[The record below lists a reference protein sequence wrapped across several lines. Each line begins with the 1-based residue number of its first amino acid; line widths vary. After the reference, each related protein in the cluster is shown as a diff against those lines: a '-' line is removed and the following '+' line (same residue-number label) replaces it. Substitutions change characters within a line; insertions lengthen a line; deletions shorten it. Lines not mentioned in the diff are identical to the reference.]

1 MNVFE
6 TEILAERSG
15 QLRTIAEG
23 SSRNVPEGVGSVR
36 EPVEDRRQSL
46 QLEKKWRR
54 DSKEG
59 GTGKSGAE
67 KQTRKEQQDQEALR
81 KRTSKKK
88 KEQRKKEQR
97 KKEQR
102 KKEQRKKEQRKKE
115 QRKKEQQKKEQQK
128 KEQRKKEQ
136 QKKEKPQPATL
147 PATSRVS
154 DLASGVKQSTKYSIG
169 P

>member
-97 KKEQR
+97 KKEQ
-102 KKEQRKKEQRKKE
+102 
-115 QRKKEQQKKEQQK
+115 
-128 KEQRKKEQ
+128 

>member
-102 KKEQRKKEQRKKE
+102 KKEQRKKEQ
-115 QRKKEQQKKEQQK
+115 
-128 KEQRKKEQ
+128 